1 MKCCEIRFFVILF
14 LHTFGKLFQVQLH
27 KANEARE
34 KGERRLK
41 QLEEEAK
48 RKDEEILEIKSKVYL
63 RDFPLKKTNT
73 FKNN

>member
-63 RDFPLKKTNT
+63 HDFPFKKRH
-73 FKNN
+73 F

>member
-63 RDFPLKKTNT
+63 RDFPLKNTNT
-73 FKNN
+73 FKNI